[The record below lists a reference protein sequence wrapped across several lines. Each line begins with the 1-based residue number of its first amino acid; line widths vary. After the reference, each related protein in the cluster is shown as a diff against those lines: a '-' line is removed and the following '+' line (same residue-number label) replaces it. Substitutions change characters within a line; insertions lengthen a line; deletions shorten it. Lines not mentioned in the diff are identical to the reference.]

1 MACGWGVA
9 MATQKE
15 VAEHLDLTD
24 RSVRDLKARGV
35 FNADAR
41 SQMDIDACRVAY
53 IRHLRERAA
62 GRTSDEA
69 EAEGLDL
76 VAEKARL
83 AKEQAD
89 HYAMR
94 NAEKRGELVPV
105 ADYTAA
111 VLSVIEMVK
120 AKLLRIPAKV
130 AKTDSRLKDRIADA
144 LEDALDE
151 LSAARIAE
159 ERGGGDDDGDD
170 EDGA

>member
-1 MACGWGVA
+1 
-9 MATQKE
+9 MATQ
-15 VAEHLDLTD
+15 AEIAAHLDLTD
-24 RSVRDLKARGV
+24 RTVRDLKKRGV
-35 FNADAR
+35 FNADR
-41 SQMDIDACRVAY
+41 RGQLDLDACRVAY

-151 LSAARIAE
+151 LSMARIAE
-159 ERGGGDDDGDD
+159 ERGGADEDDDAD
-170 EDGA
+170 E

>member
-1 MACGWGVA
+1 

-24 RSVRDLKARGV
+24 RTVRDLKKRGV
-35 FNADAR
+35 FNADGR
-41 SQMDIDACRVAY
+41 GQLDLDACRVAY

-62 GRTSDEA
+62 GRSSDEA

-111 VLSVIEMVK
+111 VVSVIEMVK

-159 ERGGGDDDGDD
+159 EMGGGDDDGDD
-170 EDGA
+170 EDGE

>member
-1 MACGWGVA
+1 

-24 RSVRDLKARGV
+24 RTVRDLKARGV

-151 LSAARIAE
+151 LSMARIAE
-159 ERGGGDDDGDD
+159 ERGGADEDGDDDAD
-170 EDGA
+170 E

>member
-1 MACGWGVA
+1 
-9 MATQKE
+9 MATQ
-15 VAEHLDLTD
+15 AEIAAHLDLTD
-24 RSVRDLKARGV
+24 RTVRDLKKRGV
-35 FNADAR
+35 FNADGR
-41 SQMDIDACRVAY
+41 GQLDLDACRVAY

-130 AKTDSRLKDRIADA
+130 AKTDSRLKGRIADA

-151 LSAARIAE
+151 LSAARITE
-159 ERGGGDDDGDD
+159 ERGGADDGDD
-170 EDGA
+170 DAHE